1 MWKWGKKKNK
11 EEAEDNQT
19 EELENADASET
30 SEVNAENANEQS
42 APESAEDDRA
52 NRETEDLNS
61 DAEISGGAP
70 EDNPSAAEAS
80 AFAENAAED
89 TESAAEAETSD
100 DEESSEEKKEGFWA
114 RLFKGLFK
122 SRKSLREKL
131 AYIFGGV
138 EIDDEFYEDLE
149 GVLITSD
156 MGVEATEKIIED
168 LKEKVK
174 EQKLKKPAECR
185 ELLKDTIKE
194 EMNIGETA
202 YDFENKTS
210 VVFVIGVNGVGK
222 TTTIGKLAQKLKKQK
237 KRVLIAAA
245 DTFRAAANEQLTV
258 WAKRAKCDIIGGN
271 EGQDPSSVVF
281 DAVNAAKARKTDVLL
296 VDTAGRLQN
305 KKNLM
310 NELSKMNKVIDREF
324 PEAYRETLL
333 VLDAATGQNAL
344 MQAREF
350 SSVCDISGIVLTK
363 MDGSAKGGIA
373 VAIHSELGIPVK
385 YIGVGE
391 TVDDLEKF
399 DSNQYVDAL
408 FAEED

>member
-1 MWKWGKKKNK
+1 M
-11 EEAEDNQT
+11 
-19 EELENADASET
+19 
-30 SEVNAENANEQS
+30 
-42 APESAEDDRA
+42 
-52 NRETEDLNS
+52 
-61 DAEISGGAP
+61 
-70 EDNPSAAEAS
+70 
-80 AFAENAAED
+80 
-89 TESAAEAETSD
+89 
-100 DEESSEEKKEGFWA
+100 
-114 RLFKGLFK
+114 
-122 SRKSLREKL
+122 
-131 AYIFGGV
+131 

-149 GVLITSD
+149 EVLITSD

-168 LKEKVK
+168 LKVKVK
-174 EQKLKKPAECR
+174 DKKLKKPSECR

-194 EMNIGETA
+194 DMDIGETA
-202 YDFENKTS
+202 YDFENRTS

-237 KRVLIAAA
+237 KKVLIAAA

-281 DAVNAAKARKTDVLL
+281 DAVNAAKARNVDVLL

-333 VLDAATGQNAL
+333 VLDAATGQNAI